1 MFPLTAITGLQLSA
15 LAHGTP
21 LIEYGKPI
29 GKTESLGG
37 SPERREC
44 WVIPSLKG
52 ETGSIGWPLPA
63 KKVIQ
68 KKDTKQGWVIE
79 RFIK

>member
-1 MFPLTAITGLQLSA
+1 MFPLTAISGLQLSA

-37 SPERREC
+37 APERREC
-44 WVIPSLKG
+44 WVIPSLIG
-52 ETGSIGWPLPA
+52 EPGSIGWPLPA

-68 KKDTKQGWVIE
+68 KKDMKQGWVVE

>member
-1 MFPLTAITGLQLSA
+1 MFPLTPVSGLQLSA
-15 LAHGTP
+15 LAQGTP

-29 GKTESLGG
+29 GKIESLGG

-44 WVIPSLKG
+44 WVVPSLVG
-52 ETGSIGWPLPA
+52 EPGSTGWPLPA

-68 KKDTKQGWVIE
+68 VRDKKHGWIID
-79 RFIK
+79 RFVQ